1 MAMCKE
7 SFIDVLY
14 ICYLQDKYT
23 ILSQKWL
30 AAAEEIVHVFMP
42 NTLYHLTDPSAV
54 LITRMHY
61 IF

>member
-1 MAMCKE
+1 
-7 SFIDVLY
+7 
-14 ICYLQDKYT
+14 
-23 ILSQKWL
+23 LSQKWL

-61 IF
+61 IL